1 MNNNTSYKN
10 NLVFIAAYIG
20 MLTFGISMTS
30 IGAIL
35 PNIVEKFSL
44 SGYSAGAIV
53 SLLPLGILAGSLTFG
68 PIVDRYGYKFL
79 LIICS
84 FLVIAGLYGIAVA
97 ESFIFLQA
105 AILIIGIGGGV
116 INGGTNALVA
126 DIAGDAKGSKLSF
139 LGIFYGIGALGLPV
153 ILGFL
158 SGSFGYR
165 DILTAVSLFLL
176 LLLIIIMLIKFPPPK
191 QPQGFPI
198 KEGIKLF
205 NNPVLLLF
213 GFFLFFQSGIEGIAN
228 NWTTSYI
235 RNYLMVSQEKSLF
248 ALTYLVLALTVTRL
262 ILSYVLKTLP
272 RSYVIFMS
280 LIIVSIGS
288 LILYTGG
295 NYVFAVIG
303 LIFYGIGFAA
313 GFPVI
318 LSFVADKFSS
328 LSGTAFSLVFVI
340 ALTGNT
346 ALNYFTGALSEVFG
360 IRYFTIVILF
370 CAIIMALIFFY
381 LQRKALLKDP
391 ELK

>member
-1 MNNNTSYKN
+1 MNNQTNYKN
-10 NLVFIAAYIG
+10 NFVFIAAYIG

-53 SLLPLGILAGSLTFG
+53 SLLPIGILAGSLTFG

-84 FLVIAGLYGIAVA
+84 FLVIAGLVGIAVA
-97 ESFIFLQA
+97 ESFIFLQT
-105 AILIIGIGGGV
+105 AILIIGLGGGV

-126 DIAGDAKGSKLSF
+126 DISGNAKGSKLSF
-139 LGIFYGIGALGLPV
+139 LGIFYGVGALGLPV

-158 SGSFGYR
+158 SGSFSYR
-165 DILTAVSLFLL
+165 DILITVSIFLL
-176 LLLIIIMLIKFPPPK
+176 LLLIIIVFIEFPPPK
-191 QPQGFPI
+191 QAQGFPI

-205 NNPVLLLF
+205 NNQVLLLF

-228 NWTTSYI
+228 NWTTTYT
-235 RNYLMVSQEKSLF
+235 RNYLLISQEKSLF
-248 ALTYLVLALTVTRL
+248 ALTYLVLALTATRL
-262 ILSYVLKTLP
+262 ILSYVLKTLS
-272 RSYVIFMS
+272 RAYVIYMS
-280 LIIVSIGS
+280 LIIVFLGS

-295 NYVFAVIG
+295 NYFFAVVG

-346 ALNYFTGALSEVFG
+346 ALNYLTGALSEVIG
-360 IRYFTIVILF
+360 IRYFTIIILF
-370 CAIIMALIFFY
+370 CSVIMGLIFFY
-381 LQRKALLKDP
+381 LERKALRSDS
-391 ELK
+391 